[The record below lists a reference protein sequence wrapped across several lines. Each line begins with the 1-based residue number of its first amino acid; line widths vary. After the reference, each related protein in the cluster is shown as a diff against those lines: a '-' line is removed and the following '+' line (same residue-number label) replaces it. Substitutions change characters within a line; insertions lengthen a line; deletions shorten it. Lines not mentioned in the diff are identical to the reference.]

1 MGKESKP
8 SPSLPQVN
16 DIFIKVGGS
25 RDLSVK
31 VLNYVVMR
39 LLYRMV
45 SYAVGDPRMSKSCYP
60 TRQNIP
66 SRSFRGKNEVEWV
79 RGE

>member
-16 DIFIKVGGS
+16 DILIKVGGS

-66 SRSFRGKNEVEWV
+66 LRSFRGKIEVEWV